1 MCVCKYIDYLW
12 KVTQEFFFPFPY
24 FSAFSLASHSLKS
37 WNAQDSHY
45 NPSSI
50 LTLGDLTM
58 DTLTNS
64 QICTSNKAS
73 PESTFTS
80 SKMSCSF
87 YCILSLGY
95 PIEIKLSSWP
105 THLHYSQTYLFIL
118 IFSISVTSNPLLVV
132 QVKSLITPDFSQH
145 TVHKELS

>member
-1 MCVCKYIDYLW
+1 MPM
-12 KVTQEFFFPFPY
+12 T
-24 FSAFSLASHSLKS
+24 
-37 WNAQDSHY
+37 HY

-145 TVHKELS
+145 TVHKKGAILKIYPESANNFYCYHQITTLCLIIVAP